1 VVLCVS
7 CKRLTS
13 QTARA
18 SGALTVVVSA
28 EVERLRTQHADAVR
42 EKSAADSKCRKLAD
56 KVAALEG
63 EKTDL
68 RRQLAEERK
77 EANEALAK
85 AQAAQ
90 AEANLARMEGGLA
103 RERAE
108 QLEERLRALQSRV
121 ERAEA
126 ATRTEAERTH
136 KQLMDS
142 YHELGARTAEFEV
155 PDREPGLRCLEW
167 VQEELQA
174 LPTIVEGFMS
184 YASLVTCEG
193 AMNALSR
200 EGCRHYEVFD
210 QGDEDFERDIYKVED
225 SIVKE
230 SAGALYDRMWGPHGR
245 EVVRERAETAR
256 GQVMF
261 DFCLVFVGC
270 GLCMGLL
277 NLCAVSHA
285 ARGERVDDFGA
296 LNSVLPD
303 PESNPAEAVLEPL
316 PETAGGAPDA
326 PAAAAAGGGPPPETA
341 EGVPD
346 APAAAAA
353 GEGPPPTAAPRA
365 EDPVTVAESTAEAPA
380 TAGSSQVA

>member
-1 VVLCVS
+1 LQAADFAD
-7 CKRLTS
+7 R
-13 QTARA
+13 AA

-28 EVERLRTQHADAVR
+28 EVERLRTQHAYAVR

-68 RRQLAEERK
+68 RRQLAEERR

-85 AQAAQ
+85 AQAAL
-90 AEANLARMEGGLA
+90 AEANLARVEGSLA

-108 QLEERLRALQSRV
+108 QLEERLSALQSRV

-126 ATRTEAERTH
+126 ATRTEAERTR

-142 YHELGARTAEFEV
+142 YHELGARTADFEV

-210 QGDEDFERDIYKVED
+210 QADEDFEHDIYKVED
-225 SIVKE
+225 PIVKE
-230 SAGALYDRMWGPHGR
+230 SAGAIDDRMWGPHGR

-256 GQVMF
+256 GQVTF
-261 DFCLVFVGC
+261 GFCLMFVGC

-277 NLCAVSHA
+277 NLCAVSQA

-296 LNSVLPD
+296 LNSALPD
-303 PESNPAEAVLEPL
+303 PEPNPAEAVSKAALVPP
-316 PETAGGAPDA
+316 PETAEGAPDAPAVAASGGGPHPETAEGAPDA
-326 PAAAAAGGGPPPETA
+326 PAAAA
-341 EGVPD
+341 
-346 APAAAAA
+346 
-353 GEGPPPTAAPRA
+353 PRA
-365 EDPVTVAESTAEAPA
+365 EELATVAAEATAEATAEAPA
-380 TAGSSQVA
+380 TTGSSQVA

>member
-1 VVLCVS
+1 L
-7 CKRLTS
+7 
-13 QTARA
+13 QAADFADRA
-18 SGALTVVVSA
+18 TSGALTAVVSVK
-28 EVERLRTQHADAVR
+28 VERLRTQHADAVR

-56 KVAALEG
+56 KVDALEG

-68 RRQLAEERK
+68 RRQLAEERR
-77 EANEALAK
+77 EANEVLAK

-90 AEANLARMEGGLA
+90 AEANVARVEGSLA

-108 QLEERLRALQSRV
+108 QLEERLSALQSRV

-126 ATRTEAERTH
+126 ATRTEAERTR

-142 YHELGARTAEFEV
+142 YHELGTRTAEFEV

-200 EGCRHYEVFD
+200 KGCRHYEVFD
-210 QGDEDFERDIYKVED
+210 QADEDIERDIYKVED
-225 SIVKE
+225 PIVKE

-256 GQVMF
+256 GQVMLG
-261 DFCLVFVGC
+261 FCLVFVGC

-277 NLCAVSHA
+277 NLCAVSQA

-296 LNSVLPD
+296 LNNALPD
-303 PESNPAEAVLEPL
+303 PESNPAEAVPEAALE
-316 PETAGGAPDA
+316 
-326 PAAAAAGGGPPPETA
+326 PPPETA
-341 EGVPD
+341 EGIPD

-365 EDPVTVAESTAEAPA
+365 EEPVTVAAEATAEAPA
-380 TAGSSQVA
+380 TVGSSQVA